1 MGQQM
6 NKIWL
11 LKFSEA
17 WIYDC
22 KVVSHFPICSLN
34 INAGYK
40 SVRLKVR
47 GLCLQCALPGVLLLM
62 NSVIYPCWGLR
73 TFGKLVYC
81 ELTGMTPGE
90 ECLDFLLAG
99 SFGRSVRWLASFQLY
114 RVFLGCSPVGL
125 EKAWRWIWGANPG
138 IWSSDCRSS
147 GWSLYFLFSWMHWVI
162 IRSGRLSIRSGP
174 FHSSWMESASYSWKW
189 LLWLDS
195 SYLRF
200 WARSWKVVA
209 SC

>member
-1 MGQQM
+1 M
-6 NKIWL
+6 
-11 LKFSEA
+11 
-17 WIYDC
+17 
-22 KVVSHFPICSLN
+22 VSHFPICSLN

-73 TFGKLVYC
+73 TFGKLIYC

-114 RVFLGCSPVGL
+114 RVFLGCWACGVGEGL
-125 EKAWRWIWGANPG
+125 EMDLGSQPWN
-138 IWSSDCRSS
+138 
-147 GWSLYFLFSWMHWVI
+147 LVL
-162 IRSGRLSIRSGP
+162 
-174 FHSSWMESASYSWKW
+174 
-189 LLWLDS
+189 
-195 SYLRF
+195 
-200 WARSWKVVA
+200 
-209 SC
+209 